1 MKQLK
6 SVLERTKSI
15 SCMAT
20 ATKVR
25 LSTASVYH
33 ILTNSLAKRKVCAE
47 WTPHI
52 ITIHFGPCEEHESSV
67 WE

>member
-6 SVLERTKSI
+6 SVLERTMSI
-15 SCMAT
+15 SRMAT

-33 ILTNSLAKRKVCAE
+33 ILTNSLAKRKVCTK

-52 ITIHFGPCEEHESSV
+52 ITIHFGPCEKDGSSV

>member
-1 MKQLK
+1 
-6 SVLERTKSI
+6 
-15 SCMAT
+15 MAT

-25 LSTASVYH
+25 LSTASVYL
-33 ILTNSLAKRKVCAE
+33 ILTNSLAIRKVCAK

-52 ITIHFGPCEEHESSV
+52 IKVHCGPYEEDGSSV